1 MLILLWR
8 SDGNTQAISIEHRMN
23 EIVINKNLPTHMKTV
38 SDTKR
43 AFYNYHARPINSVY
57 RRVVEELLV
66 EMHLLSVNTDFHSDP
81 IYYLGVVTSFERLMQ
96 GYKPESDKQSIFNAL
111 CKSIDSDPD
120 IYQKQ
125 AESILWVAKN
135 KSAEE
140 LIAWLKEPT
149 LESGENIIEPIK
161 AIPSNSNFKYNRPFA
176 IGLYTLLEEADPEV
190 LKEDKKR
197 NEIIDRIAE
206 NLNLPAEKTKK
217 DLEVYRS
224 NLARMDQLLKVIE
237 DVLEAS
243 RKQREK
249 REQERQAKEAT
260 TE

>member
-1 MLILLWR
+1 
-8 SDGNTQAISIEHRMN
+8 
-23 EIVINKNLPTHMKTV
+23 MKTV

-43 AFYNYHARPINSVY
+43 AFYTHHARPISSVY

-66 EMHLLSVNTDFHSDP
+66 EMHLLSVNADFHSDP
-81 IYYLGVVTSFERLMQ
+81 IYCLGVVTSFERLMQ

-120 IYQKQ
+120 LYQKQ
-125 AESILWVAKN
+125 AQTILLVAKN
-135 KSAEE
+135 RSAEE
-140 LIAWLKEPT
+140 LINWLQEPT
-149 LESGENIIEPIK
+149 LEGGENILEPIK
-161 AIPSNSNFKYNRPFA
+161 AIATNDNFKYNRPFA
-176 IGLYTLLEEADPEV
+176 IGIYTLLEEAEPEV

-197 NEIIDRIAE
+197 NEIVDRIAE
-206 NLNLPAEKTKK
+206 IFNLPSEKMKK

-224 NLARMDQLLKVIE
+224 SLAKMDQLLKVIE

-249 REQERQAKEAT
+249 REQEKQAREANA
-260 TE
+260 EG